1 MRIAVFNQKG
11 GVGKTTTA
19 LNLAAA
25 SARKEKRCL
34 LIDLDPQ
41 SHLSSIH
48 SPKCIEARASIY
60 SLYQHNRPL
69 SELIVEWPTL
79 GWLVPAHAELI
90 KVDSLFGKGP
100 NILNRLKVSLTELA
114 TTKRD
119 EGKAHL
125 TLIDCCPFL
134 GVLSL
139 NALFAAD
146 GVLIPVSSDHLSLR
160 GAQQINRT
168 LTALEPVLR
177 RRVPRRYLLTRFD
190 RRRRMSQE
198 ILMQMQTLFGADT
211 CTTVISENVAIAESP
226 AIGRDVFAHAA
237 SSRGAQDYAALLDEL
252 VSSRFISD
260 VALLSTTE

>member
-25 SARKEKRCL
+25 SARHGKCCL

-48 SPKCIEARASIY
+48 TLEGVEARASIF

-69 SELIVEWPTL
+69 VELMIEWPTL
-79 GWLVPAHAELI
+79 GWLIPAHAELI

-100 NILNRLKVSLTELA
+100 NIINRLKAGLVELA
-114 TTKRD
+114 ETESD
-119 EGKAHL
+119 GGKCGV

-168 LTALEPVLR
+168 LTALEPVLK
-177 RRVPRRYLLTRFD
+177 RRVPRRYLLTRYD
-190 RRRRMSQE
+190 RRRRMSQD
-198 ILMQMQTLFGADT
+198 ILTQMNTLFGADV
-211 CTTVISENVAIAESP
+211 CTTVISENVAVAESP

-252 VSSRFISD
+252 VMSGFIAGSD
-260 VALLSTTE
+260 

>member
-19 LNLAAA
+19 LNLAGA
-25 SARKEKRCL
+25 SARQGRRCL

-48 SPKCIEARASIY
+48 SIEGIEARASVF

-69 SELIVEWPTL
+69 AELLIEWPTL
-79 GWLVPAHAELI
+79 GWLIPAHAELI

-100 NILNRLKVSLTELA
+100 NIINRLKAGLNELA
-114 TTKRD
+114 SSD
-119 EGKAHL
+119 SNEGKADI

-168 LTALEPVLR
+168 LTALEPVLKR
-177 RRVPRRYLLTRFD
+177 RLPRRYLLTRYD
-190 RRRRMSQE
+190 RRRRMSQD
-198 ILMQMQTLFGADT
+198 ILTQMQTLFGVDV
-211 CTTVISENVAIAESP
+211 CTTVISENVAVAEAP
-226 AIGRDVFAHAA
+226 AIGRDIFAHAS

-252 VSSRFISD
+252 VAGGFI
-260 VALLSTTE
+260 AANTED